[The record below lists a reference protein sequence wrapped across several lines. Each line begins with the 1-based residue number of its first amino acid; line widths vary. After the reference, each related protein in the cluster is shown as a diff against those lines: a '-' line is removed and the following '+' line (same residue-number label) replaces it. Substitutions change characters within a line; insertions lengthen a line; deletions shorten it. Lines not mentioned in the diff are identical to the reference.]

1 MATVTPSGRVRKR
14 SHRSV
19 SRRLAILRR
28 FRAQSRS
35 AWRRLW
41 FWTIILITAL
51 GAEIYM
57 SAQKL
62 TDHPD
67 YRIVDFVAIG
77 LVVLAALMLVVVIRG
92 KLRCPG
98 CRAPI
103 ANPYG
108 GRPLASIVCGNCGAR
123 LGADAATVS
132 PQELAQHRQ
141 AQHR

>member
-1 MATVTPSGRVRKR
+1 MATTNHSRRARKR

-35 AWRRLW
+35 SWRRLW
-41 FWTIILITAL
+41 FWTIVLVTAL
-51 GAEIYM
+51 GAEIYL

-62 TDHPD
+62 ADHPD
-67 YRIVDFVAIG
+67 YRIVDYIAIG
-77 LVVLAALMLVVVIRG
+77 VVLIAALMLIVVTRS

-108 GRPLASIVCGNCGAR
+108 GRTLASIVCSNCGAR
-123 LGADAATVS
+123 LGADAATVT
-132 PQELAQHRQ
+132 PQELSRQ
-141 AQHR
+141 RTD